1 MVCITVDTY
10 GFDYRSKWEKF
21 INLSENGTL
30 FHRQQFLDYHSPE
43 RFRSHHLIFR
53 KQNHVLALLPA
64 VIKETKRGKELI
76 SHAGASYGGFVL
88 RQRLGIWDCSLLVEA
103 FVQYLHQDDFQW
115 VELTPPPLFYSVQ
128 PTNNIDFA
136 LLKNGF
142 RYVKR
147 ELTSVVQLPE
157 KKENVLS
164 VLKSEARTAIRK
176 AQKMGV
182 VVEESDKYE
191 EFYHILRDNLR
202 MRHDVAPTHTLEE
215 LLRLKEMLPDEI
227 RLFSA
232 YVKNEQVAGVVLFLC
247 NPRVMLAF
255 YISHREEHQQYRPV
269 NVLFYH
275 IMEWGRRRSFR
286 YLDFGTFTL
295 NMEPNW
301 GLGKFK
307 ETFGARGLF
316 RDTYFLDLSKRD

>member
-1 MVCITVDTY
+1 MSITVDLY
-10 GFDYRSKWEKF
+10 NSEYRSKWEEF
-21 INLSENGTL
+21 VSLSENGTL
-30 FHRQQFLDYHSPE
+30 FHRQQFLDYHPPK
-43 RFRSHHLIFR
+43 RFRSYHLIFR
-53 KQNHVLALLPA
+53 DQDHVFALLPA
-64 VIKETKRGKELI
+64 VIKETERGKELI

-88 RQRLGIWDCSLLVEA
+88 RQRLGIKDCTLLVEA
-103 FVQYLHQDDFQW
+103 LVQHLHQEGFQW
-115 VELTPPPLFYSVQ
+115 AELTPPPLFYSNQ
-128 PTNNIDFA
+128 PANNIDFA
-136 LLKNGF
+136 LLKGGF
-142 RYVKR
+142 NYMKR

-157 KKENVLS
+157 EKEDIFS
-164 VLKSEARTAIRK
+164 ALKSEARTAIRK

-182 VVEESDKYE
+182 VIEESDEYKD
-191 EFYHILRDNLR
+191 FYGILRDNLR
-202 MRHDVAPTHTLEE
+202 MRHNVAPTHTLAE
-215 LLRLKEMLPDEI
+215 LLHLQKLLPDEI

-232 YVKNEQVAGVVLFLC
+232 YVKKEQVAGVVLFLC

-255 YISHREEHQQYRPV
+255 YISHRKEYQQYRPV

-275 IMEWGRRRSFR
+275 IMEWGRRKGFR

-316 RDTYFLDLSKRD
+316 RDTYFLDLSIRD